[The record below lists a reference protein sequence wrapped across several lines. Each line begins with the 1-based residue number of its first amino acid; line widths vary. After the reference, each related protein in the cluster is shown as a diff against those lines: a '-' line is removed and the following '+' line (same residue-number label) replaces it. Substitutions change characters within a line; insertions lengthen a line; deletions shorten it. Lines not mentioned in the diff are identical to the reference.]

1 MTLRDDLLEKLLVK
15 TGGDQ
20 FNVLLPTTPSS
31 SVLEACAGWDYP
43 TLMTLPQT
51 QWPAPM
57 TISIVFGK
65 TQGLIFDSESG
76 IGHAAYVSGLSRG
89 AAVVGI
95 ILNTEHMVKLQEIL
109 SATMPPIAIGD
120 DDIPTVAP
128 WLVQPLIE
136 SAANIIEKT
145 DTLNLSK
152 VLAFN
157 YGVFWAATAIVPPL
171 HQGRQTAALEW
182 LQAVTEYFGS
192 LGIVPE

>member
-1 MTLRDDLLEKLLVK
+1 MTLRGDLMEKLLVK
-15 TGGDQ
+15 TGGDRL
-20 FNVLLPTTPSS
+20 NVLLPQLPTND
-31 SVLEACAGWDYP
+31 VLEACEGWEYP

-51 QWPAPM
+51 KWPDPM

-120 DDIPTVAP
+120 ENLPTVAP
-128 WLVQPLIE
+128 WLVRPLIE

-157 YGVFWAATAIVPPL
+157 YGVFWAAAVIVPPL
-171 HQGRQTAALEW
+171 HQGRQTAVLEW

-192 LGIVPE
+192 LGIVPN